1 MKRLNR
7 VRPTEA
13 MLTDVLAKSMPGRVY
28 NLSAGDPNLPVC
40 DALRAA
46 YLSANMEA
54 THNYGA
60 SIGMK
65 SLREKLWSRPE
76 EVIIANGAKQL
87 IYMSLA
93 AITVPGDKV
102 VIIGPCWTSYMR
114 ICELLG
120 LRYTLVVGKPEDLYV
135 PSIEDVLSAIDP
147 DTAAVLLNNPNNP
160 TGAVYSEAFLR
171 NLLDAVRSKSSRL
184 ISDEIYRLLSSRPF
198 TSLRGEKDVIVIDG
212 FSKSLSITGWRLG
225 YAIAEEDV
233 ISAMTGIQSQMSGP
247 PSTLIQNIVDSAF
260 DKLEFRSFS
269 DYKDR
274 IDLLCGIPKFAAARP
289 EAGFYFYLSI
299 DDRWESSR
307 ALCEHMLKEHSI
319 AITPG
324 DEYGVPRTVRISVAY
339 ETAEAL
345 NEIVDRLRII

>member
-7 VRPTEA
+7 IRPTEA

-40 DALRAA
+40 KALQDA
-46 YLSANMEA
+46 YFSADMESS
-54 THNYGA
+54 HNYGA
-60 SIGMK
+60 SIGLK

-93 AITVPGDKV
+93 AITRPGDKV

-120 LRYTLVVGKPEDLYV
+120 LEYALIVGNKDKLYV
-135 PSIEDVLSAIDP
+135 PSIEEVCSAIGP
-147 DTAAVLLNNPNNP
+147 DTTAVLLNNPNNP
-160 TGAVYSEAFLR
+160 TGAVYSELFIR
-171 NLLDAVRSKSSRL
+171 SLLEAVRSNDSRL
-184 ISDEIYRLLSSRPF
+184 ISDEIYHLLSGVPF

-212 FSKSLSITGWRLG
+212 FSKALSITGWRLG
-225 YAIAEEDV
+225 YAVAEKDI
-233 ISAMTGIQSQMSGP
+233 ISAMAGIQSQMSGP
-247 PSTLIQNIVDSAF
+247 PSTLMQKIMDSAF
-260 DKLEFRSFS
+260 EKLEYRSFD

-274 IDLLCGIPKFAAARP
+274 IELLCSIPKFAYARP
-289 EAGFYFYLSI
+289 QAGFYFYLPI
-299 DDRWESSR
+299 DEHWESSR
-307 ALCEHMLKEHSI
+307 ALCEYLLKEHSV

-339 ETAEAL
+339 ESADAL
-345 NEIVDRLRII
+345 EDIVDCLRII

>member
-1 MKRLNR
+1 MKQLNR
-7 VRPTEA
+7 MRPTEA
-13 MLTDVLAKSMPGRVY
+13 MLTDTLAKRMPGKVY

-40 DALRAA
+40 EALRRA
-46 YLSANMEA
+46 YLSADMEL

-60 SIGMK
+60 SIGLK
-65 SLREKLWSRPE
+65 SLREKLWKRPE

-93 AITVPGDKV
+93 AITAPGDNV

-120 LRYTLVVGKPEDLYV
+120 LNYTLVVGNAESLYV
-135 PSIEDVLSAIDP
+135 PSMEDVLSAIDSN
-147 DTAAVLLNNPNNP
+147 TAAVLLNNPNNP
-160 TGAVYSEAFLR
+160 TGAVYSDAFIGS
-171 NLLDAVRSKSSRL
+171 LLNAVRTNNSRL
-184 ISDEIYRLLSSRPF
+184 ISDEIYRLLSEKPF
-198 TSLRGEKDVIVIDG
+198 ASLRGEKDVIVIDG

-225 YAIAEEDV
+225 YAIAEEEI

-247 PSTLIQNIVDSAF
+247 PSTLIQTIVDAAF
-260 DKLEFRSFS
+260 DQLEFRSFA

-274 IDLLCGIPKFAAARP
+274 IDLLCSLPKFAAARP
-289 EAGFYFYLSI
+289 KAGFYFYLPI
-299 DDRWESSR
+299 DERWESSR
-307 ALCEHMLKEHSI
+307 ALCEHLLKEHSI

-339 ETAEAL
+339 ETVDAL
-345 NEIVDRLRII
+345 NEILEYLRII